1 MARKSIQSNYYLF
14 DASAREVI
22 IPGGIQREQLILITN
37 VTSNKVIYNFSDPE
51 LTATEYHISTDIRNK
66 TTTRVVLTYDTTS
79 MSDTDK
85 LQIIYDDFEETVKP
99 SETYHD
105 AVNKSKVSNPQSQ
118 IDTDFEYSTQDT
130 KWESLAMINNNPF
143 AYKSQDPIVITDV
156 QAVQNSREITVS
168 VNTSL
173 STRPA
178 AGSAIYIQD
187 TTFPGANGVF
197 IVDSTSG
204 VTDFTYT
211 AKTEWTLGN
220 SGIYDSARTALYSGI
235 HYTGSDI
242 GGTITLAAAGGTM
255 TGAVQV
261 DTSIAHGM
269 EVGNEIAVAG
279 SDGTNVNGS
288 WVVARVES
296 PTRFYYFPD
305 QAPSGSVNSGTKKLY
320 PRPQGSSVHRAFDGG
335 VKFSTNTFSKN
346 QQAIRQ
352 TKRYFRYQSG
362 KGVSFSTGSILE
374 PAIENIDSIT
384 ASGTTVTVVSADA
397 HNVTRDTQVDVRG
410 VTDNNYNG
418 VRQVTNVIDPYT
430 FQYSA
435 ASAPTETTAAGQYT
449 VTPVSGYGTRL
460 EIGMMDQQNG
470 IFFRYAS
477 GNLSVVRRTST
488 FQLSGR
494 VTVTQGSTL
503 ISSYTASNGQGT
515 KFAKQLKP
523 GDYIVLRG
531 SSYRVDGIISDT
543 QMVIFPDYRG
553 PSANNVPVTKTV
565 ETEWNQSDWNI
576 DRCDGSGKSGYTL
589 DPTKMQMFY
598 MDYSWYGAGFIRWGF
613 RALDGNV
620 IYAHKIPNNNQN
632 TEAYMRSGNLPARY
646 EVNTLPPATTTTKT
660 FSNSDTTMY
669 VSAAPTHFPDSGT
682 LRIKRTTG
690 ATTGVQEYINYTGKS
705 VYQQDIISVT
715 AGNVINVESTT
726 GLQPGGQQTISFDT
740 PFSNVVSGKTY
751 YVAAVPSGTTF
762 QITDTIGSSTGITLT
777 QQVGS
782 ALSPLAR
789 ASAGSFSGITRE
801 QTGST
806 GVSLTMASGTSSG
819 TVSSGT
825 GIQKGQR
832 VIGSGIPADTFVHS
846 IVGTSIELS
855 KAVYSANP
863 TGVIFS
869 PLGAGSAQSFTYSVT
884 QPTSVELIGATSVP
898 QISHWGSSVIMDG
911 LYDDDRAY
919 VYTVG
924 SRTGREI
931 NSGDTKAL
939 LAIRTS
945 PSVDNGI
952 PGLFGARELI
962 NRMQLVLR
970 TAEVSANGAF
980 FVELILNP
988 NITTSVTWENVGG
1001 TSLAQYADLASVQSG
1016 GVVNNS
1022 LVGGE
1027 VIYGFYADAGVA
1039 DYDLGRVKEISNS
1052 ILGGGTS
1059 QFSATTPPN
1068 PSGVFP
1074 DGPEVLAV
1082 QVTNI
1087 GGGRGSNRRAIDFR
1101 ISWTEAQ
1108 A

>member
-37 VTSNKVIYNFSDPE
+37 VTDNKVIYNFSDPE
-51 LTATEYHISTDIRNK
+51 LTATTYTIQTDIRNV

-85 LQIIYDDFEETVKP
+85 LQIVYDDFEETIKP
-99 SETYHD
+99 AETYHD

-118 IDTDFEYSTQDT
+118 IDTDFEYGTQDT
-130 KWESLAMINNNPF
+130 KWESLSMINNNPF

-168 VNTSL
+168 VDTNV

-211 AKTEWTLGN
+211 AKSEWTLGN
-220 SGIYDSARTALYSGI
+220 SAIYDGARTALYSGI

-242 GGTITLAAAGGTM
+242 GGTITLGAAGGTM
-255 TGAVQV
+255 SGAVQV
-261 DTSIAHGM
+261 DTTIAHGM

-279 SDGTNVNGS
+279 SAGTNVNGS
-288 WVVARVES
+288 WVVARVTS
-296 PTRFYYFPD
+296 PTRFFYFPD
-305 QAPSGSVNSGTKKLY
+305 AAPTGSVSTGTIKLY

-397 HNVTRDTQVDVRG
+397 HNVTRDTQVDIRG

-430 FQYSA
+430 FQYTA
-435 ASAPTETTAAGQYT
+435 ASAPSETTAAGEYT

-553 PSANNVPVTKTV
+553 PSSNNVPVTKTV
-565 ETEWNQSDWNI
+565 ETEWNQADWNI

-646 EVNTLPPATTTTKT
+646 EVNTLPPATVTTKT

-669 VSAAPTHFPDSGT
+669 VSAAPTHFPDAGT
-682 LRIKRTTG
+682 LRVKRTTG
-690 ATTGVQEYINYTGKS
+690 STTGVQEYVNYTSKS
-705 VYQQDIISVT
+705 VYQQDVISVD
-715 AGNVINVESTT
+715 AGNIITVASTT

-751 YVAAVPSGTTF
+751 YVAAVPSATTF

-801 QTGST
+801 QAGAT

-819 TVSSGT
+819 TVSSAT

-846 IVGTSIELS
+846 ISGTSIELS

-869 PLGAGSAQSFTYSVT
+869 ALGAGSGQSFTYDAD

-931 NSGDTKAL
+931 NSGQTKAL
-939 LAIRTS
+939 LAIRTA

-952 PGLFGARELI
+952 PGEFGARELV

-970 TAEVSANGAF
+970 TAEVSSNGAF

-988 NITTSVTWENVGG
+988 NITDSVDWEDVGG

-1016 GVVNNS
+1016 GVVTNS
-1022 LVGGE
+1022 LIGGE
-1027 VIYGFYADAGVA
+1027 VIYGFYADSGVA

-1052 ILGGGTS
+1052 ILGGGGS
-1059 QFSATTPPN
+1059 QLAATTAPN
-1068 PSGVFP
+1068 PTGTFP

-1087 GGGRGSNRRAIDFR
+1087 AGGRGSNRRAIDFR